1 MKKILIST
9 LAISIS
15 MFVSSEAF
23 AICEQCPQIQKQIK
37 KEVKLSKKQKHSIE
51 KIEKDMKTQIKEN
64 NKHIKKN
71 QKKIDKILKADC
83 PDIYG
88 MVQIKNENANL
99 KNENLVVKKEA
110 NAELYNVYTSEQ
122 KYTIRRIIS
131 ENSGLDC
138 RCELPNNRGKMLTE
152 CEKCKNKK
160 NKKK

>member
-15 MFVSSEAF
+15 MFLSSEAF

-37 KEVKLSKKQKHSIE
+37 KEVKLSKKQKRSIE
-51 KIEKDMKTQIKEN
+51 KIEKDLKAQIKEN
-64 NKHIKKN
+64 NKQIKKN
-71 QKKIDKILKADC
+71 QKKIDKILKEDC
-83 PDIYG
+83 PDVYG

-131 ENSGLDC
+131 ENAGLGC
-138 RCELPNNRGKMLTE
+138 SCEFSNNRGKIQTE
-152 CEKCKNKK
+152 CEKCKS
-160 NKKK
+160 KKKKK